1 MYALLFW
8 WHKLDFDFD
17 NILVDEK
24 SHEVILIYHIS
35 YKTWIDSKPLHI
47 GFDEIDGFIR
57 VYDGTRHL
65 TLLGSEEYEAAYN
78 RIGFLRSQKKWYQI

>member
-1 MYALLFW
+1 M
-8 WHKLDFDFD
+8 
-17 NILVDEK
+17 
-24 SHEVILIYHIS
+24 IYHIS

>member
-1 MYALLFW
+1 M
-8 WHKLDFDFD
+8 
-17 NILVDEK
+17 
-24 SHEVILIYHIS
+24 IYHIS

-65 TLLGSEEYEAAYN
+65 TLLGTEEYEAAYN
-78 RIGFLRSQKKWYQI
+78 RIRFLRSQKKWYQIYIYIYIFHYFTKIKVDSDMMLSWCCDVH